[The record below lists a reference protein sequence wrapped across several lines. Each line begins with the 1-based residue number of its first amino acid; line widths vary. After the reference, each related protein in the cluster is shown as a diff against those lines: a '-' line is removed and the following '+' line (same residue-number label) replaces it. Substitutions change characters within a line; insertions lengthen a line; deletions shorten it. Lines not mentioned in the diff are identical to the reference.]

1 MDGEKT
7 ELVKTNIMY
16 TGLEIEPGE
25 HEIELRYEMPGV
37 KYGIVVTA
45 LSVSIFVLIVIGSA
59 IVRKR
64 KEQRR

>member
-1 MDGEKT
+1 
-7 ELVKTNIMY
+7 MY